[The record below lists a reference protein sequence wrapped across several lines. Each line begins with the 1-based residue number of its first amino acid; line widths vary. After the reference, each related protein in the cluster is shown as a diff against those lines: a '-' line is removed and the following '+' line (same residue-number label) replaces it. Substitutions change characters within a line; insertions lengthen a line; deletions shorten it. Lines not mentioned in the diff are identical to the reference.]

1 MYFFLHMHKCAGSTV
16 VRKAKLSKLKL
27 AENHRNGNMVRPS
40 GRTVRFTELS
50 EGSVQRLLTDV
61 HESGVQFIASEFDFP
76 KIEYLACGVPID
88 LFTVLRDP
96 LSRASSHYRFAK
108 LYGSVH
114 KDVNFKEFMNFS
126 FTKKGPLSRT
136 SNYYTRKL
144 CSMSALEPLGPEQ
157 LERAMQVLESFR
169 SVILLERDNLDAEL
183 SKIGID
189 ALVKPV
195 NRTAALVSS
204 TLSETDLTLSND
216 DQEWFKETNSLDYEM
231 LMRVW
236 KSKDQQELI
245 NTGAA

>member
-40 GRTVRFTELS
+40 GRTVRFAEMS
-50 EGSVQRLLTDV
+50 EGSVHSLLTEV
-61 HESGVQFIASEFDFP
+61 HESGVQFVASEFDFP

-114 KDVNFKEFMNFS
+114 RDVKFKEFMNLTFM
-126 FTKKGPLSRT
+126 KKGPLSRA

-144 CSMSALEPLGPEQ
+144 CSLSALEPLGQEH
-157 LERAMQVLESFR
+157 LERAMMVLESFK

-189 ALVKPV
+189 AQVKPV

-204 TLSETDLTLSND
+204 TLTESELTLSND
-216 DQEWFKETNSLDYEM
+216 DREWFKETNNLDYE
-231 LMRVW
+231 LIKRVW
-236 KSKDQQELI
+236 TTKDANDLL
-245 NTGAA
+245 GAPTQ